1 MPVEGR
7 MSATTVA
14 FLTGG
19 FVGVF
24 FGMLIL
30 GSIIVFRDKR

>member
-1 MPVEGR
+1 MPLEGK
-7 MSATTVA
+7 MSTVTVA

-30 GSIIVFRDKR
+30 GSIIVFRDRR

>member
-1 MPVEGR
+1 MEGT
-7 MSATTVA
+7 MSTVTIA

-19 FVGVF
+19 FVGIFV
-24 FGMLIL
+24 GMLIL